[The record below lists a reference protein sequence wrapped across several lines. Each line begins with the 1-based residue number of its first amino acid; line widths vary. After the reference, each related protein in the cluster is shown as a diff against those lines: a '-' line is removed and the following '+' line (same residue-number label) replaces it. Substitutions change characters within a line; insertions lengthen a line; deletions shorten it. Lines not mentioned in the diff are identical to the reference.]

1 MSSDITVQITC
12 PHCEKTHR
20 FTLSPEGAAGKET
33 GVEHFHEAR
42 TPEGIAEKIRE
53 LKHKPDERAAALRK
67 RLVDLK
73 DKAEHGRQ
81 FPYEDIEK
89 GLLQWQEKA
98 EKKNHAPE
106 LSKKSF
112 SRLLNKH
119 LKDRPASDRKPK
131 NSALLDKKIAA
142 VFASRNPAKNAQ

>member
-20 FTLSPEGAAGKET
+20 FTWIPEGAPGKKT
-33 GVEHFHEAR
+33 GVDHSHQTR

-67 RLVDLK
+67 QLVDLK
-73 DKAEHGRQ
+73 VKAEHGRQ
-81 FPYEDIEK
+81 LPYEDIEK

-131 NSALLDKKIAA
+131 TSALLDRKL
-142 VFASRNPAKNAQ
+142 S

>member
-12 PHCEKTHR
+12 PHCEKTHC
-20 FTLSPEGAAGKET
+20 FTWIPEGATGKKT
-33 GVEHFHEAR
+33 SVEHFHETR
-42 TPEGIAEKIRE
+42 TPEGIAEKIRG

-67 RLVDLK
+67 QLVDLK
-73 DKAEHGRQ
+73 DKAEHDRQ
-81 FPYEDIEK
+81 LPYEDIEK
-89 GLLQWQEKA
+89 GLLHWQEKA
-98 EKKNHAPE
+98 EKKSHAPE

-119 LKDRPASDRKPK
+119 LKDRPASNRKPK